1 MIANR
6 EAWREF
12 ITSPEHSGRFF
23 SRIGDSIG
31 AAFSEPVHMDE
42 LQSFLASLRDGED
55 DVTFLATVVEL
66 LAGGHIRFVHDEL
79 PILLDQLSS
88 ETARREEI
96 VGPAIQGA
104 VRWMQT
110 NVARRTGQLLPGRYF
125 SFTARRSYDIPENR
139 TVRRYLDA
147 LDGAATWVAHK
158 ARPGRPP
165 KGVRQLL
172 DQVRQLQTHDAMR
185 GLQLADVTDESDLQI
200 TDTSGRAEYE
210 MVASLLRSIDRI
222 ACADDDRRRHA
233 VLMLLAVGWLEP
245 LNDDD
250 LFELYVLVL
259 VLDIL
264 ALEAGLGAPI
274 DVGLVRSG
282 RSHVARF
289 GLPDG
294 ELKVFFDTSLA
305 RIAGSPGR
313 YKKTVSAHNGVTGN
327 ERRPDVVLAVL
338 GNDDAV
344 RRVMIVEAKRSDDGR
359 YLSDS
364 VYKVFGYLHDFAGVI
379 DDLQAVLAVPESV
392 YRASAASA
400 GEITIVSG
408 DDREAFAESLSD
420 FIEVKR
426 IPIRDVV

>member
-12 ITSPEHSGRFF
+12 ITSPEHAGRFF

-31 AAFSEPVHMDE
+31 ASLSNPIHMDE
-42 LQSFLASLRDGED
+42 LQSFLASLRGGEE

-66 LAGGHIRFVHDEL
+66 LSGGHSQFMRDDL
-79 PILLDQLSS
+79 PVLLDQLSS
-88 ETARREEI
+88 ETARRDEV

-110 NVARRTGQLLPGRYF
+110 DVARRTGKLPPGRYF
-125 SFTARRSYDIPENR
+125 SMTARRSYDIPENR

-147 LDGAATWVAHK
+147 LDSAATWVARK

-165 KGVRQLL
+165 SGVQRLLDEVRQS
-172 DQVRQLQTHDAMR
+172 QEHDAMR
-185 GLQLADVTDESDLQI
+185 GLQFAESTDEADLQI
-200 TDTSGRAEYE
+200 TETSGRAEYE
-210 MVASLLRSIDRI
+210 SVANLLRSIDRI
-222 ACADDDRRRHA
+222 GGDDDDRRRHA
-233 VLMLLAVGWLEP
+233 ILMLLAVGWLEP

-259 VLDIL
+259 VLDVL
-264 ALEAGLGAPI
+264 GNESALGSPVEI
-274 DVGLVRSG
+274 GLVRSG

-289 GLPDG
+289 DVLDG

-305 RIAGSPGR
+305 RIVGSSGR
-313 YKKTVSAHNGVTGN
+313 YKSTVSAHSGVTGN
-327 ERRPDVVLAVL
+327 ERRPDVVLAVI
-338 GNDDAV
+338 GRDGEV
-344 RRVMIVEAKRSDDGR
+344 RRVLIVEAKRSDDGR

-364 VYKVFGYLHDFAGVI
+364 IYKVFGYLHDFAGAI
-379 DDLQAVLAVPESV
+379 DDLQAVLAVPEAV
-392 YRASAASA
+392 YRTSAASD

-408 DDREAFAESLSD
+408 GDRDALAHILSGFAVSERAGLS
-420 FIEVKR
+420 EV
-426 IPIRDVV
+426 V